1 MKHLKHNLKAIKNL
15 GNNVNPDLS
24 WVAASRA
31 RLIQQISNTVVP
43 VEKPVVVDTAY
54 AFWFHFRSSAL
65 MRTLRPALT
74 ALGVAALATG
84 GWIASVSASVNSLPG
99 DRLWVVKRAAQN
111 TEVAVRSI
119 GATENEKVQLQLN
132 LAKNRVDDIKKAFS
146 NKLAPDASLKDREK
160 AVKDLNT
167 AVKDVQTAVKEVSSN
182 VSDQVNDATKKDTPL
197 EMVETV
203 KGVAKDTNAL
213 AKDLVSTVASS
224 TSAGVE
230 VTKQVLETVKV
241 VNQTGISAVEA
252 VIHQETQ
259 LAKSGEANN
268 VKNIVAEKVV
278 DLVQST
284 EALKNDLKNSL
295 GVTTPS
301 TNSKTLEVPVMLTV
315 PTPTG
320 TAIVSL
326 PVMTKTDMLG
336 KAWPGS
342 TSTSASVLKDAE
354 EKTAGIHQSAVEIKK
369 SIDSGDLQDAVN
381 RLKDLNE
388 TVGNTQQEL
397 VQSKSNAEKN

>member
-1 MKHLKHNLKAIKNL
+1 MKQLKHNLKTIKNL
-15 GNNVNPDLS
+15 GNNVNPDLV
-24 WVAASRA
+24 WVAESRV

-43 VEKPVVVDTAY
+43 VEKPVVVDTAH
-54 AFWFHFRSSAL
+54 AFWFQFRSSA
-65 MRTLRPALT
+65 MVRVLRPAMT

-99 DRLWVVKRAAQN
+99 DRLWVVKRVAQN
-111 TEVAVRSI
+111 TEVAVKSI

-132 LAKNRVDDIKKAFS
+132 LAKNRVDDIKKAFGK
-146 NKLAPDASLKDREK
+146 KLAPDASTEDREK
-160 AVKDLNT
+160 ATKDVNT
-167 AVKDVQTAVKEVSSN
+167 AVKDVQAAVKEVSSN
-182 VSDQVNDATKKDTPL
+182 VSDQVNDTTKKDTAL

-230 VTKQVLETVKV
+230 VTKQVIQTVKL

-252 VIHQETQ
+252 VINQETQ

-284 EALKNDLKNSL
+284 EALKNDLKTSL
-295 GVTTPS
+295 GVPS
-301 TNSKTLEVPVMLTV
+301 TSVKMSEVPLLLTV

-320 TAIVSL
+320 TAVVAL
-326 PVMTKTDMLG
+326 PVLTKTE
-336 KAWPGS
+336 
-342 TSTSASVLKDAE
+342 V
-354 EKTAGIHQSAVEIKK
+354 
-369 SIDSGDLQDAVN
+369 
-381 RLKDLNE
+381 
-388 TVGNTQQEL
+388 
-397 VQSKSNAEKN
+397 